1 MTPRRKA
8 LFAAVLSLLAAWA
21 LAFGGRAI
29 SRAMRVT
36 PDTVLAFLRDH
47 DLAHLSGEAR
57 ARALRRLA
65 TLWNALTLEERRT
78 ARMNAVWRRWFAAM
92 TDEEKAA
99 FLEATLPSGFN
110 QMMNAFEQMPPERRR
125 KAIEETARRIREAR
139 EQARTDDAAGPG
151 DSQDAAPDP
160 GPQIP
165 AAVQERVVQSGL
177 KAFYDSGST
186 QLKSEM
192 APLLEE
198 LQRSMESGRLFRENR
213 RPRPPSGGPP

>member
-8 LFAAVLSLLAAWA
+8 LFAAVLTLLMAWG

-29 SRAMRVT
+29 SRALRVT
-36 PDTVLAFLRDH
+36 PDTVLAFLREQ
-47 DLAHLSGEAR
+47 DLSHLSGEAR
-57 ARALRRLA
+57 GRALRKLA
-65 TLWNALTLEERRT
+65 SLWNALSLEERRT
-78 ARMNAVWRRWFAAM
+78 ARGNPFWRRWFSAM

-125 KAIEETARRIREAR
+125 KAIEETAKRIREAR
-139 EQARTDDAAGPG
+139 ETAKADADAAGNE
-151 DSQDAAPDP
+151 DASPDP
-160 GPQIP
+160 GPQISRE
-165 AAVQERVVQSGL
+165 VQERVVQSGL
-177 KAFYDSGST
+177 KTFYDSGST

-198 LQRSMESGRLFRENR
+198 LQRSMEGGRLFRENR
-213 RPRPPSGGPP
+213 RPRLGP